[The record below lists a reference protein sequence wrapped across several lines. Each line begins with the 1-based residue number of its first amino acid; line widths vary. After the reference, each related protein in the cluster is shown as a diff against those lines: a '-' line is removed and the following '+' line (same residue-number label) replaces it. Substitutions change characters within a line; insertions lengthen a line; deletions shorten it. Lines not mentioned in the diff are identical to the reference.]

1 MHRIVARRRSPPA
14 ARARVTDVRRVTVDQ
29 RRARLGQRHGLS
41 APVDTPVEA
50 ADAVVALH
58 GTDAATVFLA
68 ALARMRDGDV
78 ASVERAL
85 YEERSLLRVLSMR
98 RTMFVA
104 PVETAAIMLAACSR
118 DVAARERRK
127 LIGYLEAAGVGGAD
141 WLTGAEQALLEAL
154 AARGEATATELASDD
169 PRLATQLVLGAGS
182 KYEAKVTV
190 ASRVLIVLGADG
202 RVIRTRPSGSWT
214 STQFRWAALSTWHPG
229 VEEHTADEARVEL
242 ARRYLASF
250 GPATAEDLRWWAGW
264 TAGQT
269 RAALAGVETA
279 EADAGLLL
287 AGDDEF
293 PPSEPWAAVLPALD
307 PTTMGW
313 KDRSWYLGEH
323 RERLFDRNGNASP
336 TVWWEGRIVG
346 GWAQAPGG
354 EIRTRLL
361 EDVGAE
367 GEAAIERE
375 AAGLAARVGAA
386 TLSPRARARSPVEQ
400 ELLR

>member
-1 MHRIVARRRSPPA
+1 V
-14 ARARVTDVRRVTVDQ
+14 VRRVSVQ
-29 RRARLGQRHGLS
+29 ERRARLGLRHALS

-50 ADAVVALH
+50 AASVVALH
-58 GTDAATVFLA
+58 GTDAASVFLSA
-68 ALARMRDGDV
+68 MARMRDGDV
-78 ASVERAL
+78 AAIEHAL

-104 PVETAAIMLAACSR
+104 PAETAAIMLAACSR
-118 DVAARERRK
+118 GVAARERRK

-141 WLTGAEQALLEAL
+141 WLAGAEQALLDAL
-154 AARGEATATELASDD
+154 AARGEATATELAGDD
-169 PRLATQLVLGAGS
+169 PRLATQLVLGAGT

-214 STQFRWAALSTWHPG
+214 STQFRWAALTSWHPG
-229 VEEHTADEARVEL
+229 VTDHADEVARIEL
-242 ARRYLASF
+242 ARLYLASF
-250 GPATAEDLRWWAGW
+250 GPATAEDLRWWAGL
-264 TAGQT
+264 TVGQT
-269 RAALAGVETA
+269 RAALAGVETV
-279 EADAGLLL
+279 EVDAGLLL
-287 AGDDEF
+287 AGDEEF
-293 PPSEPWAAVLPALD
+293 PAVEPWAALLPALD

-313 KDRSWYLGEH
+313 KEREWYLGEH
-323 RERLFDRNGNASP
+323 RERLFDRNGNAGP
-336 TVWWEGRIVG
+336 TVWWEGRVVG

-354 EIRTRLL
+354 EIRTRML
-361 EDVGAE
+361 EDVGAD

-386 TLSPRARARSPVEQ
+386 TLSPRARARSSVEQ

>member
-1 MHRIVARRRSPPA
+1 MRRIS
-14 ARARVTDVRRVTVDQ
+14 VDE
-29 RRARLGQRHGLS
+29 RRARLGRRHGLA
-41 APVDTPVEA
+41 APVETPVEA
-50 ADAVVALH
+50 ARAVVALH
-58 GTDAATVFLA
+58 GTDAASVFLA
-68 ALARMRDGDV
+68 AMARMRDGDV
-78 ASVERAL
+78 AAIERAL

-104 PVETAAIMLAACSR
+104 PVETAAVMLAACSR

-127 LIGYLEAAGVGGAD
+127 LIGYLEAGGVGGAE
-141 WLTGAEQALLEAL
+141 WLAGAEQAALEAL
-154 AARGEATATELASDD
+154 AARGEATATELAGDD
-169 PRLATQLVLGAGS
+169 PRLATSLVLGAGT
-182 KYEAKVTV
+182 KYEAKVSV
-190 ASRVLIVLGADG
+190 ASRVLIVLGAEG

-214 STQFRWAALSTWHPG
+214 STQFRWAALESWHPG
-229 VEEHTADEARVEL
+229 VTEHADGEARVQL
-242 ARRYLASF
+242 ARLYLASF

-264 TAGQT
+264 TVGQT
-269 RAALAGVETA
+269 RAALAGVETV
-279 EADAGLLL
+279 EVEPGLLL
-287 AGDDEF
+287 AGDDE
-293 PPSEPWAAVLPALD
+293 PVEVEPWAALLPALD

-313 KDRSWYLGEH
+313 KERAWYLGGH
-323 RERLFDRNGNASP
+323 RELLFDRNGNASP

-375 AAGLAARVGAA
+375 AGRLAARVGAA
-386 TLSPRARARSPVEQ
+386 TLSPRARARSAVEQ

>member
-1 MHRIVARRRSPPA
+1 V
-14 ARARVTDVRRVTVDQ
+14 VRRVTVDE
-29 RRARLGQRHGLS
+29 RRARLGLRHALA

-50 ADAVVALH
+50 AAAVVALH
-58 GTDAATVFLA
+58 GTDAASVFLS

-78 ASVERAL
+78 AAIEHAL

-104 PVETAAIMLAACSR
+104 PAETAAVMLAACSR

-127 LIGYLEAAGVGGAD
+127 LVGYLEAAGVGGSD
-141 WLTGAEQALLEAL
+141 WLAGAEQALLDAL

-169 PRLATQLVLGAGS
+169 PRLATQLVLGAGT
-182 KYEAKVTV
+182 KYEAKVSV

-214 STQFRWAALSTWHPG
+214 STQFRWAALTSWHPD
-229 VEEHTADEARVEL
+229 VTDHADDVARIEL
-242 ARRYLASF
+242 ARLYLASF
-250 GPATAEDLRWWAGW
+250 GPATAEDLRWWAGL

-269 RAALAGVETA
+269 RAALAGVETV
-279 EADAGLLL
+279 EVEGGLLL
-287 AGDDEF
+287 AGDEEF
-293 PPSEPWAAVLPALD
+293 AAVEPWAALLPALD

-313 KDRSWYLGEH
+313 KERGWYLGEH
-323 RERLFDRNGNASP
+323 RERLFDRNGNAGP
-336 TVWWEGRIVG
+336 TVWWNGRVVG
-346 GWAQAPGG
+346 AWAQAPDG

-361 EDVGAE
+361 EDVGAD

-375 AAGLAARVGAA
+375 AARLAARIGAA

-400 ELLR
+400 DLLR

>member
-1 MHRIVARRRSPPA
+1 V
-14 ARARVTDVRRVTVDQ
+14 VRRVSVQ
-29 RRARLGQRHGLS
+29 ERRARLGLRHALS

-50 ADAVVALH
+50 AASVVALH
-58 GTDAATVFLA
+58 GTDAASVFLSA
-68 ALARMRDGDV
+68 MARMRDGDV
-78 ASVERAL
+78 AAIEHAL

-104 PVETAAIMLAACSR
+104 PAVSAAIMLAACWR
-118 DVAARERRK
+118 GVAARERRK

-141 WLTGAEQALLEAL
+141 WLAGAEQALLDAL
-154 AARGEATATELASDD
+154 AARGEATATELAGDD
-169 PRLATQLVLGAGS
+169 PRLATQLVLGAGT

-214 STQFRWAALSTWHPG
+214 STQFRWAALTSWHPG
-229 VEEHTADEARVEL
+229 VTDHADEVARIEL
-242 ARRYLASF
+242 ARLYLASF
-250 GPATAEDLRWWAGW
+250 GPATAEDLRWWAGL
-264 TAGQT
+264 TVGQT
-269 RAALAGVETA
+269 RAALAGVETV
-279 EADAGLLL
+279 EVDAGLLL
-287 AGDDEF
+287 AGDEEF
-293 PPSEPWAAVLPALD
+293 PAMEPWAALLPSLD

-313 KDRSWYLGEH
+313 KEREWYLGEH
-323 RERLFDRNGNASP
+323 RERLFDRNGNAGP
-336 TVWWEGRIVG
+336 TVWWEGRVVG

-361 EDVGAE
+361 EDVGAD

-386 TLSPRARARSPVEQ
+386 TLSPRARARSSVEQ

>member
-1 MHRIVARRRSPPA
+1 
-14 ARARVTDVRRVTVDQ
+14 
-29 RRARLGQRHGLS
+29 
-41 APVDTPVEA
+41 
-50 ADAVVALH
+50 
-58 GTDAATVFLA
+58 
-68 ALARMRDGDV
+68 
-78 ASVERAL
+78 
-85 YEERSLLRVLSMR
+85 
-98 RTMFVA
+98 
-104 PVETAAIMLAACSR
+104 MLAACSR
-118 DVAARERRK
+118 DVAACERRK
-127 LIGYLEAAGVGGAD
+127 LVGYLEAAGVGGSD
-141 WLTGAEQALLEAL
+141 WLAGAEQALLDAL
-154 AARGEATATELASDD
+154 AARGEATATELAGDD
-169 PRLATQLVLGAGS
+169 PRLATQLVLGEET
-182 KYEAKVTV
+182 KYEAKVSV
-190 ASRVLIVLGADG
+190 ASRVLTVLGADG

-229 VEEHTADEARVEL
+229 VEEHTGDEARVEL
-242 ARRYLASF
+242 ARRYLGSF

-269 RAALAGVETA
+269 RAALAGVETV

-293 PPSEPWAAVLPALD
+293 PESEPWAALLPALD

-313 KDRSWYLGEH
+313 KERSWYLGEH

>member
-1 MHRIVARRRSPPA
+1 MRRISV
-14 ARARVTDVRRVTVDQ
+14 Q
-29 RRARLGQRHGLS
+29 ERRARLGLRHALA
-41 APVDTPVEA
+41 APVETPVA
-50 ADAVVALH
+50 AASAVVALH
-58 GTDAATVFLA
+58 GTDAASVFLA
-68 ALARMRDGDV
+68 AMARMRDGDV
-78 ASVERAL
+78 AAIEHAL
-85 YEERSLLRVLSMR
+85 YEERALLRVLSMR

-104 PVETAAIMLAACSR
+104 PVETAAVMLAACSR

-127 LIGYLEAAGVGGAD
+127 LIGYLEAGGVGGAD
-141 WLTGAEQALLEAL
+141 WLAGAEQAALEAL

-182 KYEAKVTV
+182 KYEAKVSV
-190 ASRVLIVLGADG
+190 ASRVLIVLGAEG

-229 VEEHTADEARVEL
+229 ITDHADDVARIEL
-242 ARRYLASF
+242 ARLYLASF

-279 EADAGLLL
+279 EVDAGLLL
-287 AGDDEF
+287 AGDEEF
-293 PPSEPWAAVLPALD
+293 PEAEPWAALLPALD

-313 KDRSWYLGEH
+313 KERSWYLGDH
-323 RERLFDRNGNASP
+323 RELLFDRNGNASP

-386 TLSPRARARSPVEQ
+386 TLSPRARARSAVEQ

>member
-1 MHRIVARRRSPPA
+1 M
-14 ARARVTDVRRVTVDQ
+14 DE
-29 RRARLGQRHGLS
+29 RRARLGSRHALA
-41 APVDTPVEA
+41 APVRTPVEA
-50 ADAVVALH
+50 ASAVVALH
-58 GTDAATVFLA
+58 GTDAASVFLA

-78 ASVERAL
+78 ASVEHAL

-104 PVETAAIMLAACSR
+104 PVETAAVMLAACSR

-127 LIGYLEAAGVGGAD
+127 LIGFLEAAGIGGAE
-141 WLTGAEQALLEAL
+141 WLAGAEQAALESL
-154 AARGEATATELASDD
+154 AARGEATATELAGDD
-169 PRLATQLVLGAGS
+169 PRLARTLVLGAGT

-190 ASRVLIVLGADG
+190 ASRVLIVLGAEG

-214 STQFRWAALSTWHPG
+214 STQFRWAALSSWHPG
-229 VEEHTADEARVEL
+229 VEDHEDDSARVEL
-242 ARRYLASF
+242 ARLWLASF
-250 GPATAEDLRWWAGW
+250 GPGGAEDLRWWAGW

-269 RAALAGVETA
+269 RAALAGVDTVEVSL
-279 EADAGLLL
+279 DGGVGVVL
-287 AGDDEF
+287 AGDEE
-293 PPSEPWAAVLPALD
+293 PVRAEAPWAALLPALD

-313 KDRSWYLGEH
+313 KERAWYLSGH
-323 RERLFDRNGNASP
+323 RELLFDRNGNASP
-336 TVWWEGRIVG
+336 TVWWEGRVVG

-375 AAGLAARVGAA
+375 AARLAARVGAA
-386 TLSPRARARSPVEQ
+386 TLSPRARARSAVEQ